1 MRGRKRNRTW
11 SFEEESQ
18 FQEGDKNRTC
28 LRGHSR
34 SVGFVW
40 SRRRERGHG
49 IPDSRPGLE
58 TAGGDPTPGRLPPPC
73 PTHTI
78 AKKRNLTSDW
88 PSPARGRQGNEA
100 LLGQR
105 TEQTPGLQHAAGV
118 QEKERGGVARPPPGG
133 AGSPQN
139 VFMQHLGVR
148 GLRVLLPPLRTGL
161 LQFLEVAARAG

>member
-1 MRGRKRNRTW
+1 MISCWTW
-11 SFEEESQ
+11 SVISKLWLFPSQ
-18 FQEGDKNRTC
+18 LLSKACSGGNQ
-28 LRGHSR
+28 LSSPSASR
-34 SVGFVW
+34 IGPSSVPWVCTW
-40 SRRRERGHG
+40 V
-49 IPDSRPGLE
+49 PGLE
-58 TAGGDPTPGRLPPPC
+58 TAGGDPTPGSLPPPC

-78 AKKRNLTSDW
+78 AKKRNLTRDW

-161 LQFLEVAARAG
+161 LQFLEAAARAG